1 MKRRIKILKTMRKI
15 IERRDEYK
23 NKKERMTQIIKTRD
37 KANMK
42 ENKWKEK
49 GLQLDRSREDRQR
62 KIIII
67 NQRS

>member
-23 NKKERMTQIIKTRD
+23 NKKERMTQIMKTRD

-42 ENKWKEK
+42 EN
-49 GLQLDRSREDRQR
+49 
-62 KIIII
+62 
-67 NQRS
+67 

>member
-23 NKKERMTQIIKTRD
+23 NKKERMTQIMKTKD

-42 ENKWKEK
+42 EN
-49 GLQLDRSREDRQR
+49 
-62 KIIII
+62 
-67 NQRS
+67 